1 MKSYIKRI
9 IFFLVLSLLFYGCGF
24 ESIYSLKNTN
34 FRFSEIITNDE
45 NISLNIKDR
54 LTSYYSTDLGKT
66 DYSLE
71 IKLNKK
77 RIVKSKNKLGE
88 ALVYSVEIKG
98 DILIFKNQ
106 SLQSTLDVNEFF
118 EYQNTDDKFELS
130 TYERNI
136 EKNLIS
142 NIANDLIIRIIDIQN
157 D

>member
-88 ALVYSVEIKG
+88 ALVYSIEIKG

-136 EKNLIS
+136 EKNLTS
-142 NIANDLIIRIIDIQN
+142 NITNDLIIRIIDIQN

>member
-1 MKSYIKRI
+1 MKSYLKRI
-9 IFFLVLSLLFYGCGF
+9 IFFLILSLLFYGCGF

-136 EKNLIS
+136 EKNLTS
-142 NIANDLIIRIIDIQN
+142 NITNDLIIRIIDIQN

>member
-54 LTSYYSTDLGKT
+54 LTSYYSTDLDKI

-77 RIVKSKNKLGE
+77 RIVKSKNQLGE

-136 EKNLIS
+136 EKNLTS
-142 NIANDLIIRIIDIQN
+142 NITNDLIIRIIDIQN

>member
-1 MKSYIKRI
+1 MKSYLKRI
-9 IFFLVLSLLFYGCGF
+9 IFFLILSLLFYGCGF

-88 ALVYSVEIKG
+88 ALVYSIEIKG

-136 EKNLIS
+136 EKNLTS
-142 NIANDLIIRIIDIQN
+142 NITNDLIIRIIDIQN

>member
-77 RIVKSKNKLGE
+77 RIVKSKNQLGE

-136 EKNLIS
+136 EKNLTS
-142 NIANDLIIRIIDIQN
+142 NITNDLIIRIIDIQN

>member
-24 ESIYSLKNTN
+24 ESIYNLKNTN

-88 ALVYSVEIKG
+88 ALVYSIEIKG

-136 EKNLIS
+136 EKNLTS
-142 NIANDLIIRIIDIQN
+142 NITNDLIIRIIDIQN

>member
-88 ALVYSVEIKG
+88 ALVYSIEIKG

>member
-1 MKSYIKRI
+1 MKSYLKRI
-9 IFFLVLSLLFYGCGF
+9 IFFLILSLLFYGCGF
-24 ESIYSLKNTN
+24 ESIYNLKNTN

-45 NISLNIKDR
+45 NISFKTKDR
-54 LTSYYSTDLGKT
+54 LTSYYSTDLDKI
-66 DYSLE
+66 DYGLE

-136 EKNLIS
+136 EKNLTS
-142 NIANDLIIRIIDIQN
+142 NITNDLIIRIIDIQN